1 MKPIKGIKIDIVQVL
16 GVLGLILVVLYFLF
30 VNLGGEPTGSIG
42 PKGEYS
48 LFYELYSNLGY
59 RLNELPSSTSPKQR
73 GDLLIYFDLNLGKEA
88 LDEMIEE
95 WVKPG
100 GSLFIAG
107 ITSSDDPL
115 SSTKVKVS
123 RIDSIY
129 SRNQIGLRRKILEPK
144 GEFLKHLAK
153 ENDLNREKALLDS
166 EQGPLLYE
174 TTKGVGS
181 VFVLTDSDLLKDNY
195 LKEENVAVFFN
206 DLLKPYYGKRIYLIW
221 ATDTGLSIS
230 KEAVP
235 VLALL
240 FRDKMVFIT
249 LQLIWIMLLFILWQ
263 GTRFGEPQ
271 LLDPYRKRTLSEHLN
286 AVANFYQKTNSIK
299 IIDQINLEYFIFK
312 LNKITG
318 RRFKSSSQPE
328 ELKQIVKYLE
338 TVVTG
343 LSPNQIKYCFSM
355 AGNQLLDQVQSQ
367 EKLRRIIL
375 KSLTKRRTRSSA
387 V

>member
-16 GVLGLILVVLYFLF
+16 GLLGLILVVVYFLF
-30 VNLGGEPTGSIG
+30 VNLGGEPKGSIG
-42 PKGEYS
+42 PRGEYS
-48 LFYELYSNLGY
+48 LFYKLYNNLGY
-59 RLNELPSSTSPKQR
+59 RLKELPMSVLPKQR
-73 GDLLIYFDLNLGKEA
+73 GDLLIWFDRDLEDEA
-88 LDEMIEE
+88 FDEMIEE

-107 ITSSDDPL
+107 ITNGEDPL
-115 SSTKVKVS
+115 SSTKINVS
-123 RIDSIY
+123 RINSIY
-129 SRNQIGLRRKILEPK
+129 NRNQTGLQRRILEPK

-153 ENDLNREKALLDS
+153 ETDLIRENPLLDS
-166 EQGPLLYE
+166 EQGPLLYK
-174 TTKGVGS
+174 TTKGAGS
-181 VFVLTDSDLLKDNY
+181 VFVLTDSDLLKDSY

-206 DLLKPYYGKRIYLIW
+206 DLLKPYYWKRIYLIW
-221 ATDTGLSIS
+221 PTDIGLSIS

-240 FRDKMVFIT
+240 FCDKMVFIT
-249 LQLIWIMLLFILWQ
+249 LQLIWVMLLFILWQ

-318 RRFKSSSQPE
+318 RRFKSSLQPE

-338 TVVTG
+338 NVVPG
-343 LSPNQIKYCFSM
+343 LSPDQIKFCFSM
-355 AGNQLLDQVQSQ
+355 AENQLPGQVQAQ
-367 EKLRRIIL
+367 EKIRRTIL

-387 V
+387 E

>member
-1 MKPIKGIKIDIVQVL
+1 MKRIKEIKIDIVQVL
-16 GVLGLILVVLYFLF
+16 GALGLILAASYFLF
-30 VNLGGEPTGSIG
+30 INLGGEPPESNG
-42 PKGEYS
+42 PRGEYS
-48 LFYELYSNLGY
+48 LFYKLYNNLGY
-59 RLNELPSSTSPKQR
+59 RLKELPMSALPKQR
-73 GDLLIYFDLNLGKEA
+73 GDVLICFDRDLDNEA
-88 LDEMIEE
+88 LEEIIEE

-100 GSLFIAG
+100 GALFIAG
-107 ITSSDDPL
+107 ITNSEDPL
-115 SSTKVKVS
+115 SSIKVNVS
-123 RIDSIY
+123 RINSIY
-129 SRNQIGLRRKILEPK
+129 ARNRTGLKYRIFEPK

-153 ENDLNREKALLDS
+153 ETDLSREKVLLDS
-166 EQGPLLYE
+166 EQGPLLYK
-174 TTKGVGS
+174 TTKGAGS
-181 VFVLTDSDLLKDNY
+181 VFVLTDSDLLKNSY
-195 LKEENVAVFFN
+195 LKEENVAIIFN
-206 DLLKPYYGKRIYLIW
+206 DLLKPYYWKRIYLIW
-221 ATDTGLSIS
+221 PAGTGSSVS
-230 KEAVP
+230 KEVP

-249 LQLIWIMLLFILWQ
+249 LQLIWVMMLFILWQ

-318 RRFKSSSQPE
+318 RRFKSSPQPE
-328 ELKQIVKYLE
+328 ELKQIVEYLE
-338 TVVTG
+338 NVVPG
-343 LSPNQIKYCFSM
+343 LSPNQIKFCFSM
-355 AGNQLLDQVQSQ
+355 GENQLPGQVQAQ